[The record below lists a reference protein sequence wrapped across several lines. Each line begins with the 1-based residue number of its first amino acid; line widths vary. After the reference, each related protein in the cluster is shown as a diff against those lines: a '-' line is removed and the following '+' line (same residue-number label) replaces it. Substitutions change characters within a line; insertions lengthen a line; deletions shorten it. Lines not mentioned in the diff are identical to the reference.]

1 MLMPLAHSY
10 FSLKAEYCDLEN
22 VFKSRAIFDHF
33 YDHMLTFFFL
43 MSEYFQKKTLI
54 SMSVHA
60 FQLHQIQ
67 SLAKP
72 FVSLRSWQRNHLKV
86 HKKAEFLGGRLIS
99 QQNSPS

>member
-22 VFKSRAIFDHF
+22 VFKSTATFDHF
-33 YDHMLTFFFL
+33 YDLMLTYFFFNVKIL
-43 MSEYFQKKTLI
+43 SKENWL

-60 FQLHQIQ
+60 FQIHQIQ

-72 FVSLRSWQRNHLKV
+72 FVFAKL
-86 HKKAEFLGGRLIS
+86 AEK
-99 QQNSPS
+99 SP